1 MSALQAEIIRDEAA
15 LAALKPAWGALW
27 RRCPAATPF
36 GSAAWLRPW
45 WAVFHPGALATVA
58 VWDGQAL
65 VALAP
70 LYREDGTGGARLLP
84 VGISLSD
91 HCDVLLDP
99 ACPDA
104 ASAVSAAI
112 ARIGLPVQW
121 VDLAPDAAA
130 WLIPPPPGWCDES
143 GGGETCPVLA
153 LDRDRSTDDC
163 GLPRSIP
170 ATRRR
175 KTRMARHR
183 AERRGPMLFED
194 ANAIGPSAFL
204 DTLARLHGARWL
216 SRGEAGVLD
225 DASVREFHARA
236 LPLMLA
242 EGLAET
248 ALLRIGGE
256 IAGAYYGFHDE
267 RRSYAYVGGFDP
279 AFAHESP
286 GAILLGRAVGRASGR
301 GAAAFSFLRGQE
313 AYKYDWGAVDQPN
326 RWRLMSPPHG

>member
-15 LAALKPAWGALW
+15 LAALEPAWRSLW

-36 GSAAWLRPW
+36 QSPAWLRPW

-58 VWDGQAL
+58 VWDGPVL

-70 LYREDGTGGARLLP
+70 LYRENGPDGGRLLP

-91 HCDVLLDP
+91 FCDVLLDP

-104 ASAVSAAI
+104 AGALGAAT

-121 VDLAPDAAA
+121 VDLAPDAAGWSVA
-130 WLIPPPPGWCDES
+130 TPPGWSNES
-143 GGGETCPVLA
+143 GPGESCPALD

-194 ANAIGPSAFL
+194 ADALGPSAFL
-204 DTLARLHGARWL
+204 DALAQLHGARWR

-225 DASVREFHARA
+225 DATVREFHARA

-248 ALLRIGGE
+248 ALLRIGGA
-256 IAGAYYGFHDE
+256 IAGAYYGFQDE

-279 AFAHESP
+279 VFAHESP
-286 GAILLGRAVGRASGR
+286 GAILLGRAIGRASGR
-301 GAAAFSFLRGQE
+301 GAASFSFLRGQE

-326 RWRLMSPPHG
+326 SWRRVSPPHG